1 MQDFCG
7 SKNKSVFISWDRKE
21 NDFGDCFKLLCLVC
35 PVNILLLCS
44 SLFFCRRKLLIATL
58 LERPSFILAKLQV
71 SICVLIFLE
80 LLIEVLCSWT
90 VNSYHPPIYLLSC
103 CIVGL
108 AWTSNAFTIW
118 RSRHVALLK
127 RCLPVIH
134 FSVIIV
140 AFLITGIELYSVIL
154 RIYGSHFNS
163 LLVHEYGTII
173 RFVLEAIFVILLIPL
188 ACGQCS
194 RTGSNADLLNARS
207 TGIQVNDIQVS
218 SERDAILRSASRGT
232 FYSSTQCVTDH
243 LGIAEDRSNFISKLT
258 FWWVRHMMKKGYKGK
273 LQSTRDLFLLPQS
286 LSTKKLRILFGN
298 SFDYVE
304 TKTNQETVDVR
315 IKSDS
320 CSSDDGYAPIMFRSD
335 MQKSV
340 SDPNFMTFRRG
351 SSKQRLTTTSTNSA
365 DCSDNESSGNKV
377 YKITDRRTL
386 LSALN
391 HAFGVQYYCVG
402 ILKLTGDALSF
413 AGPLLLHALVSFME
427 NRKEPMFHGY
437 LYACGLFLT
446 TFCSAFINSQ
456 FNYWVNKI
464 GLKIRAVIITT
475 VYNKALSVSL
485 TTLSTFSSGEVVNFM
500 STDTDRVVNFA
511 PSFHQFWSLPFQ
523 IAVSLYLLHQ
533 QVGISFLAGLSFAVL
548 LVPVNKWLAQKIQKL
563 SQEMM
568 MQKDNRVK
576 VMNEILHG
584 IRVIKFY
591 AWEKN
596 FETKINDLRVAE
608 LKSLKGRKYLDA
620 WCVYFWATTPVIISI
635 LTFTTYALLGNK
647 LTAAKVFTSVALFNM
662 LISPLNAF
670 PWVLN
675 GLMEAWVS
683 LKRIQAF
690 LSLENLDLTGY
701 YQELEYS
708 DKRELSSAPEV
719 LICNGHF
726 SWRQQ
731 EQSGEEEVFSTAG
744 ELSKINLCIEK
755 GQLIGVIGKV
765 GSGKSSLLAAIT
777 AEMEKRLGEVFV
789 KKLERGFGFAAQ
801 EPWIQHGTVKENIL
815 FGKAFDVEKY
825 SAVIHACALEEDL
838 QILPVGDETEIGEN
852 GVTLSGGQKARVAL
866 ARAVY
871 QDKEVYLLD
880 DPLAAVDAHVAAHLF
895 HHCIMGLLQN
905 KTRILCTHHTH
916 FLSGADLVIV
926 MDGGSVTHSG
936 PPNKILQA
944 KQIMSSIVGLPDERE
959 TVSENECKS
968 SLGDKDEEN
977 TDEGLV
983 KEEEK
988 EVGVVK
994 LHVYKSYWL
1003 AIGHCLAIS
1012 ILLSLLLM
1020 QASRN
1025 VGDWWLAYWI
1035 SHSRTGNHVNS
1046 TAAFHSHHV
1055 IQGGL
1060 TADNFGVH
1068 VHIIKDSVTFYLVVY
1083 GGLAAA
1089 NTIFTLFRAFLFAY
1103 GGICAAKT
1111 LHCRLLKSILSAPV
1125 SFFDVTPIGRIVNR
1139 FSSDIYS
1146 IDDSL
1151 PFILNIFLAQAFG
1164 VAGTVVITCY
1174 GLPWFI
1180 LVLVPLVLVYYYI
1193 QNYYRRTSRELKRL
1207 MSVTLSPIY
1216 AHFSETL
1223 SGLATIRAL
1232 RDEARFKLENEYRLE
1247 TNQRANFCALVA
1259 SQWLSL
1265 FLQFIGVAMVTAV
1278 AFIAVLEHH
1287 FSTVDPGLVGLAI
1300 SYALSVTDRLS
1311 GMVTSFTETEKQMV
1325 SVERAVQYI
1334 EDVPPEHSPRG
1345 SIISSWPQL
1354 GQLTFRNVSLVYR
1367 GGLPHALR
1375 GVWFSTQ
1382 AGEKLGIV
1390 GRTGSGKSSLF
1401 QVLFRMVQGYKGDV
1415 VLDGIN
1421 TALVPLDV
1429 LRSRL
1434 AVIPQ
1439 DAFLF
1444 SGEVRKNL
1452 DPWRKHTD
1460 SELWTVLDRCH
1471 LDDAVRELGG
1481 LDADVGERGRH
1492 FSVGQRQLMCLARAL
1507 LTRSKV
1513 LCIDEATASVD
1524 LETDKLIQQ
1533 TIRQEFSDSTVLT
1546 IAHRLDTIMDSDRV
1560 IVMDRGTVV
1569 EFDSPQVLL
1578 ENKHSFFY
1586 GLVHSSKSEQS

>member
-1 MQDFCG
+1 MTAIQF
-7 SKNKSVFISWDRKE
+7 
-21 NDFGDCFKLLCLVC
+21 
-35 PVNILLLCS
+35 
-44 SLFFCRRKLLIATL
+44 
-58 LERPSFILAKLQV
+58 
-71 SICVLIFLE
+71 
-80 LLIEVLCSWT
+80 
-90 VNSYHPPIYLLSC
+90 
-103 CIVGL
+103 
-108 AWTSNAFTIW
+108 
-118 RSRHVALLK
+118 
-127 RCLPVIH
+127 
-134 FSVIIV
+134 
-140 AFLITGIELYSVIL
+140 YSVTL
-154 RIYGSHFNS
+154 RISDSGFDS
-163 LLVHEYGTII
+163 LSVSDYGTICRI
-173 RFVLEAIFVILLIPL
+173 SLQLIFFILLIPP
-188 ACGQCS
+188 ACVNQNRIGWNVQFS
-194 RTGSNADLLNARS
+194 STNVS
-207 TGIQVNDIQVS
+207 TGIQGET
-218 SERDAILRSASRGT
+218 ERDALLRSTSRGT
-232 FYSSTQCVTDH
+232 FYSSTQCISDD
-243 LGIAEDRSNFISKLT
+243 LGVAEDRSNVLSKLT
-258 FWWVRHMMKKGYKGK
+258 FWWVRPMMKKGYKGN
-273 LQSTRDLFLLPQS
+273 LQCAEDLFLLPRS
-286 LSTKKLRILFGN
+286 LSTKKLRIIFSAN
-298 SFDYVE
+298 FDCLTEEQVPADKKMFE
-304 TKTNQETVDVR
+304 E
-315 IKSDS
+315 S
-320 CSSDDGYAPIMFRSD
+320 CSSDSAYSAIRFLPGV
-335 MQKSV
+335 QKSV
-340 SDPNFMTFRRG
+340 SDSNFPRSVSVRRMTSDG
-351 SSKQRLTTTSTNSA
+351 SYASTEFSEKGGT
-365 DCSDNESSGNKV
+365 DTPGTKV
-377 YKITDRRTL
+377 NNQRTL
-386 LSALN
+386 LSAL
-391 HAFGVQYYCVG
+391 HHSFGLQYYCVG
-402 ILKLTGDALSF
+402 LLKLIGDALSF

-427 NRKEPMFHGY
+427 NRQEPMSHGY
-437 LYACGLFLT
+437 YYASGLFLT
-446 TFCSAFINSQ
+446 SFCVAFVNSQ

-464 GLKIRAVIITT
+464 GLKIRAAVITT
-475 VYNKALSVSL
+475 VYNKSLSVSL
-485 TTLSTFSSGEVVNFM
+485 TTLSKFSSGEVVNFM

-533 QVGISFLAGLSFAVL
+533 QVGISFLAGLGFAIL
-548 LVPVNKWLAQKIQKL
+548 LIPVNRWLAEKIQKL
-563 SQEMM
+563 SKEMM
-568 MQKDNRVK
+568 TQKDKRVK
-576 VMNEILHG
+576 VMNEILQG

-596 FETKINDLRVAE
+596 FEEKINKLRAAE

-683 LKRIQAF
+683 VKRLQAF

-701 YQELEYS
+701 YQQL
-708 DKRELSSAPEV
+708 DLSYKGEMSKPPEV
-719 LICNGHF
+719 LIRNGHF
-726 SWRQQ
+726 TWRQQ
-731 EQSGEEEVFSTAG
+731 EETGEEERVFSTAG
-744 ELSKINLCIEK
+744 ELTNINFCIET

-789 KKLERGFGFAAQ
+789 RKLERGFGLAVQ

-815 FGKAFDVEKY
+815 FGKPFDVEKY
-825 SAVIHACALEEDL
+825 SAVIYACALVEDL
-838 QILPVGDETEIGEN
+838 QILPAGDETEIGEN

-871 QDKEVYLLD
+871 QDKEIYLLD

-916 FLSGADLVIV
+916 FLSSADQVVV
-926 MDGGSVTHSG
+926 MDHGAVVHTG
-936 PPNKILQA
+936 PPEGILHA
-944 KQIMSSIVGLPDERE
+944 EQIMKTITDLPDEGE
-959 TVSENECKS
+959 KQCADKAENLEDVE
-968 SLGDKDEEN
+968 GG

-1003 AIGHCLAIS
+1003 AIGHCLATS

-1025 VGDWWLAYWI
+1025 VSDWWLAYWI
-1035 SHSRTGNHVNS
+1035 SHSRDSNS
-1046 TAAFHSHHV
+1046 TAREHVNLTTSYQWNHV
-1055 IQGGL
+1055 IPREL
-1060 TADNFGVH
+1060 TTDQLGMH
-1068 VHIIKDSVTFYLVVY
+1068 VHIVKNTVTFYLVVY

-1103 GGICAAKT
+1103 GGICAAKV
-1111 LHCRLLKSILSAPV
+1111 LHSRLLKSILSAPV

-1174 GLPWFI
+1174 GLPWFV

-1223 SGLATIRAL
+1223 TGLATIRAL
-1232 RDEARFKLENEYRLE
+1232 RDEPRFKQENEHRLE

-1259 SQWLSL
+1259 SQWLGL

-1287 FSTVDPGLVGLAI
+1287 FGTVDPGLVGLAI

-1334 EDVPPEHSPRG
+1334 EDVPSEVSPHG
-1345 SIISSWPQL
+1345 TVPSSWPPR

-1367 GGLPHALR
+1367 AGLPQALR
-1375 GVWFSTQ
+1375 GVSFSTS

-1401 QVLFRMVQGYKGDV
+1401 QVLFRMVQSYRGAV
-1415 VLDGIN
+1415 LLDGVN
-1421 TALVPLDV
+1421 LASVPLDI

-1434 AVIPQ
+1434 AIIPQ

-1444 SGEVRKNL
+1444 SGAVRVNL
-1452 DPWRKHTD
+1452 DPWRKCTD
-1460 SELWTVLDRCH
+1460 AELWTVLERCY
-1471 LDDAVRELGG
+1471 LLQAVRELGG

-1492 FSVGQRQLMCLARAL
+1492 FSVGQRQLVCLARAL
-1507 LTRSKV
+1507 LTRAKV

-1524 LETDKLIQQ
+1524 LETDQLIQK
-1533 TIRQEFSDSTVLT
+1533 TIRSEFRDSTVLT

-1560 IVMDRGTVV
+1560 LVMDRGTVL
-1569 EFDSPQVLL
+1569 ECDTPQTLL
-1578 ENKHSFFY
+1578 GNKRSFFY
-1586 GLVHSSKSEQS
+1586 GLVHSSRTEDS